1 MSGQNEP
8 VKVVSLNNIKVVKDY
23 IDKVRGELTGR
34 IDTLTEDY
42 LNDKLNEAQQA
53 IMDAYREDSKELRD
67 RIAYVE
73 MFGETF
79 PGELQK
85 LKLQLNTLEGDT
97 QDKFDAID
105 AIGTQVDILSGKYD
119 DLYEGIT
126 LGTIFNAGQL
136 DEIIKTAMINEVMIS
151 SDQILTPEMYA
162 SKVVALIANFGKVKA
177 VNIEAG
183 TIAGSSIQSTNTI
196 DGLGEPVWAINNE
209 GSGWLACKNI
219 EWDADG
225 TVRFGKD
232 VKLTWDSIS
241 DGQSTL
247 DTVLNNYDKT
257 VQDYVQDYVYDH
269 TEGAATQ
276 NELKKAYDDA
286 IKAVDEAKNSIT
298 ATYDEQ
304 VAALYTAL
312 STTETA
318 LRTDFQAKDE
328 ELTAALNG
336 AKQGLEEAIKAG
348 DEETANKYKELIAQL
363 ELNQKALE
371 NSFAQQNNAIKSLE
385 DKFSQ
390 QENALDPTNLSEIL
404 AAALVTETEVGSD
417 YVKTPNILAKEI
429 TALLGTFGEVNAND
443 INANTIEGFT
453 VQSPT
458 AVRDE
463 DGYLIYDYET
473 VVNPSTGVP
482 EQIPLGIRRKNPTWR
497 LDYDGSGFVGRG
509 NTKSD
514 TWEQDGITWDA
525 EGKITLGE
533 NVTIKWNK
541 VDGGQDAVNTAKNE
555 AVYTANTALNT
566 ELTNLKNTE
575 INAIND
581 NLNSLENKYNDL
593 NTNLN
598 NNVLD
603 IQNKL
608 NAAVSDAVLTP
619 EELNDINIEYTAIN
633 DDYNKLKSAID
644 ELNALIKDWQDG
656 KLTITIPSTGEDD
669 EDTTITVPN
678 VDAPKSLIDY
688 SELTAAYNK
697 AKDVCE
703 YYNGST
709 VSKDANGYLIISEDY
724 PLNAFNNYYTAQ
736 TNALQDYNRE
746 YSYYTS
752 FNRFG
757 SKTTY
762 IGANG
767 IYSGTITGD
776 NIVGGTISGLTVQS
790 GTIGKLSDDTT
801 GPYWQINNQG
811 AGYLAKKNI
820 QWEDNGDIT
829 ITGNTTITGENVSI
843 NGDVKINGNAIISG
857 IVTDAQ
863 ESFESLVASTIEAD
877 TIIGDTIVGKTI
889 QSSETD
895 EDGNPSWQL
904 NPNGSAYF
912 CNNTI
917 QMSNDTGLGVG
928 IIIDRPDRYGVTK
941 LGDSFGF
948 TNQSIQYAKNPKLNT
963 LTKDYTHPCHWNV
976 SFGGGCAGFPALI
989 SNGAALCV
997 QEGNNGLTLMGR
1009 PYSGLIS
1016 FNNVSGG
1023 YIAGLRT
1030 GTVKLSML
1038 KTLTDNMIEDSNSY
1052 ELIWPDWVYE
1062 TYPESVVYNDNIY
1075 TICSN
1080 IYYRCFNYDTE
1091 TIDWSTVYWDD
1102 LVGINNIIC
1111 DIDLNITIV
1120 LKECPYPG
1128 DTLNIWRTTDR
1139 SVKVKPFT
1147 GSYHGNCGLFVCD
1160 SELIADEAAMEDSYS
1175 IFGNNMRGEIIFA
1188 GWCDTYNYNNSDDIW
1203 YLHVY

>member
-34 IDTLTEDY
+34 IDSLTEDY

-73 MFGETF
+73 TFGETF

-85 LKLQLNTLEGDT
+85 LKLQLDALEGDT

-177 VNIEAG
+177 ANIEAG

-196 DGLGEPVWAINNE
+196 DGVGEPVWAINNE

-257 VQDYVQDYVYDH
+257 VQDYVQEYVYDH

-276 NELKKAYDDA
+276 NELKKAYEDA
-286 IKAVDEAKNSIT
+286 INAVDEAKNSIT

-336 AKQGLEEAIKAG
+336 ARQGLEEAIKAG
-348 DEETANKYKELIAQL
+348 DEETANKYKELITQL
-363 ELNQKALE
+363 ELKQKALE
-371 NSFAQQNNAIKSLE
+371 NSFAQQTNAIKSLE
-385 DKFSQ
+385 DKFNQ
-390 QENALDPTNLSEIL
+390 QENALDPINLSEIL

-417 YVKTPNILAKEI
+417 YVKTPNVLAKKI

-463 DGYLIYDYET
+463 EGYLIYDYET

-482 EQIPLGIRRKNPTWR
+482 EQIPLGIRRKNPTWC
-497 LDYDGSGFVGRG
+497 LNYDGSGFVGRG
-509 NTKSD
+509 NAKSD

-525 EGKITLGE
+525 EGKVTLGE

-541 VDGGQDAVNTAKNE
+541 VDGGQDAVDTAKND
-555 AVYTANTALNT
+555 AVDTANNSLNT
-566 ELTNLKNTE
+566 ALTNLKNTE
-575 INAIND
+575 IKVIND

-598 NNVLD
+598 DNILA

-608 NAAVSDAVLTP
+608 NAAVSDGVLTS

-633 DDYNKLKSAID
+633 ADYNKLKSAID
-644 ELNALIKDWQDG
+644 ELNALIKNWQDG
-656 KLTITIPSTGEDD
+656 ELTITMPSTGEDD

-688 SELTAAYNK
+688 SELTAAYNN
-697 AKDVCE
+697 AKSVCE

-709 VSKDANGYLIISEDY
+709 VSKDANGYLIISEEY
-724 PLNAFNNYYTAQ
+724 PLDVFNNYYTAQ
-736 TNALQDYNRE
+736 TNALHDYNRE
-746 YSYYTS
+746 NSYYTS

-790 GTIGKLSDDTT
+790 GTTGNLSDDTT

-820 QWEDNGDIT
+820 QWEENGDIT

-843 NGDVKINGNAIISG
+843 NGDVKINGEAVITGINEVVTTAPESDAAKQFGNIVSEYAEIKDLKVYELNTGLDPNFGENINADGRINIKDNTISVYQEGAKNEICLISG
-857 IVTDAQ
+857 ATDYDIPKRFYKTMFSIGTGQTQSWFGNNAVQ
-863 ESFESLVASTIEAD
+863 FDTVNLSSIYSINDNSVKLEKYCTYEFANDLIGKEINANVYIQQRGGSNNGYD
-877 TIIGDTIVGKTI
+877 TINGVDGSISYYGGIIFSDTELTDSWVESNSSNLTIGHTYFYFNGSSSAKQQFDCRMSIVHNLGTPEELYDTSKFIY
-889 QSSETD
+889 
-895 EDGNPSWQL
+895 GNKYYVYEYNIL
-904 NPNGSAYF
+904 GGVLTPNGSFYG
-912 CNNTI
+912 NEYE
-917 QMSNDTGLGVG
+917 VG
-928 IIIDRPDRYGVTK
+928 ISVSTPSTLTLDLMPSGKRTIIAGNGLYYISGHDKYMKMTDSVFEVK
-941 LGDSFGF
+941 LGDHYIKLDAENGF
-948 TNQSIQYAKNPKLNT
+948 K
-963 LTKDYTHPCHWNV
+963 
-976 SFGGGCAGFPALI
+976 
-989 SNGAALCV
+989 
-997 QEGNNGLTLMGR
+997 
-1009 PYSGLIS
+1009 
-1016 FNNVSGG
+1016 
-1023 YIAGLRT
+1023 
-1030 GTVKLSML
+1030 
-1038 KTLTDNMIEDSNSY
+1038 
-1052 ELIWPDWVYE
+1052 
-1062 TYPESVVYNDNIY
+1062 
-1075 TICSN
+1075 
-1080 IYYRCFNYDTE
+1080 
-1091 TIDWSTVYWDD
+1091 
-1102 LVGINNIIC
+1102 
-1111 DIDLNITIV
+1111 
-1120 LKECPYPG
+1120 
-1128 DTLNIWRTTDR
+1128 
-1139 SVKVKPFT
+1139 
-1147 GSYHGNCGLFVCD
+1147 YH
-1160 SELIADEAAMEDSYS
+1160 
-1175 IFGNNMRGEIIFA
+1175 
-1188 GWCDTYNYNNSDDIW
+1188 
-1203 YLHVY
+1203 